1 MYFPVVGADWYSVQ
15 PVDDHVF
22 HLSSARQAEVTKAKA
37 VALDNSTTSSHQ
49 RALDL
54 LAYINNTMASIE
66 GEPGGENT
74 QAEHRL
80 NTHRLNTHRLNTH
93 RLNTG

>member
-1 MYFPVVGADWYSVQ
+1 MYFPFVGADWYSDQ
-15 PVDDHVF
+15 PVDEHVF
-22 HLSSARQAEVTKAKA
+22 HLSSVCQAEVTMAKA

-66 GEPGGENT
+66 GEPGGKNT

-80 NTHRLNTHRLNTH
+80 NTQTLNPH